1 MTKLGG
7 ISGKKAIKK
16 FQKLGYQVIRQKGS
30 HTRLKNFENQKCKPL
45 TIPLHK
51 ELKIGL
57 LNQLIKDAE
66 LTVEEFLEL

>member
-16 FQKLGYQVIRQKGS
+16 FQKLGYQVVRQKGS
-30 HTRLKNFENQKCKPL
+30 HARLKNLENQKNKPL
-45 TIPLHK
+45 TILLHK

-66 LTVEEFLEL
+66 LTVEEFLDL